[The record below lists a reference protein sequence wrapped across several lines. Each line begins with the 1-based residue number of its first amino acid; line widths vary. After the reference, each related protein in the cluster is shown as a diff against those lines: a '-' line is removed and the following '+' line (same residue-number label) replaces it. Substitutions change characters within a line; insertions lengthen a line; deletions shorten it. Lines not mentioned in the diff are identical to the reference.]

1 MKTNIARR
9 SIILLAILGTLTAPT
24 FAQDEQKQAIVAGT
38 GGAGGTYTGT
48 YVQWQKICPAFNLTE
63 YKVADQ
69 GKPPRNTN
77 GTTENLDLLLS
88 NKIAMAYVQADAVWN
103 LLQKDPNVQNLRTLA
118 VLYPEAVHVITP
130 NKPVIV
136 KVPGKVFGTN
146 DQLVNLTTVESLS
159 GFTVVAWGGSA
170 ITAGIIRDH
179 ILGGKLTVTEVNTK
193 EEAIAKITAGEAQAM
208 VVVGGYPI
216 EWVGKLDTSWKMLP
230 FPKTLRSKVGSTYAD
245 VNVTYTKM
253 GAIGVETGQTS
264 SMLIA
269 QNYGPKRGRLIT
281 SAFDCMDNHMEDLRD
296 GDGMHPAWKKINLNN
311 RGNILPP
318 FPFVRDATAPAPAP
332 APAEKPAKPAAKK

>member
-1 MKTNIARR
+1 MKTNFARR
-9 SIILLAILGTLTAPT
+9 SIISLAVLGALATSA
-24 FAQDEQKQAIVAGT
+24 FAQDEQKQTIMTGT

-48 YVQWQKICPAFNLTE
+48 YVQWKNICPAFNLAE
-63 YKVADQ
+63 YKVIDQ

-118 VLYPEAVHVITP
+118 VLYPEAVHVITS

-136 KVPGKVFGTN
+136 KVPGKVYGTN
-146 DQLVNLTTVESLS
+146 DQPVNLTAVESLS
-159 GFTVVAWGGSA
+159 GFTVAAWGGSA

-179 ILGGKLTVTEVNTK
+179 IMGGKLTVIEVNTK
-193 EEAIAKITAGEAQAM
+193 EEAIAKINSGEAQAM
-208 VVVGGYPI
+208 IVVGGYPI
-216 EWVGKLDTSWKMLP
+216 EWVGKLDTNWKMLP
-230 FPKTLRSKVGSTYAD
+230 FSKALRSKVGSTYAD

-253 GAIGVETGQTS
+253 GATGVETGQTS
-264 SMLIA
+264 SMLVA
-269 QNYGPKRGRLIT
+269 QNYGPKKGRLIT
-281 SAFDCMDNHMEDLRD
+281 AAFDCMVDHMEDLRD
-296 GDGMHPAWKKINLNN
+296 GDGMHPVWKKINLEN

-318 FPFVRDATAPAPAP
+318 FPFVRDTVAAPAVPA
-332 APAEKPAKPAAKK
+332 AKPAKPVKK